1 MEAYLPIMLK
11 SCKKKNYFPLLL
23 LSARFVG
30 SARVKCRGRIRAAM
44 LTVPAGLFFADAGCR
59 KNPRNTNGFRGFT
72 KQCCNWISYGVVFLW
87 GNDLETQV
95 LNKLTSRFILSNN
108 SIQIYEI
115 SDKKANRIFITLFA
129 DLWRTSAS
137 PRIIFSFERTGTV
150 WSGHGNRFLKT
161 WIILHIL
168 NAEIT

>member
-44 LTVPAGLFFADAGCR
+44 LTVPAGLFFAGCLGGSLRVPVFRIAGFADAGCR

-72 KQCCNWISYGVVFLW
+72 KQCCN
-87 GNDLETQV
+87 
-95 LNKLTSRFILSNN
+95 
-108 SIQIYEI
+108 
-115 SDKKANRIFITLFA
+115 
-129 DLWRTSAS
+129 
-137 PRIIFSFERTGTV
+137 
-150 WSGHGNRFLKT
+150 
-161 WIILHIL
+161 
-168 NAEIT
+168 